1 MHSFDCNRDY
11 PLVTFNEN
19 GDNPVPSFDCNM
31 DYPMATFNENG
42 DNPVATFVNPI
53 CVIKFT
59 QIFAKTRR
67 RILLKKKNIALFPDY
82 KKINKKIHWKI
93 KIT

>member
-1 MHSFDCNRDY
+1 
-11 PLVTFNEN
+11 
-19 GDNPVPSFDCNM
+19 
-31 DYPMATFNENG
+31 MATFNENG

-67 RILLKKKNIALFPDY
+67 RILLKKKKVALFPDY
-82 KKINKKIHWKI
+82 NKSPHGAEWFAAGLHPLGRFI
-93 KIT
+93 

>member
-1 MHSFDCNRDY
+1 MHARNVRL
-11 PLVTFNEN
+11 LVNPFNQN
-19 GDNPVPSFDCNM
+19 GANPIPSFDCNM

-42 DNPVATFVNPI
+42 DNPVAKFVNPI

-67 RILLKKKNIALFPDY
+67 ILLKKKKVALFPDY
-82 KKINKKIHWKI
+82 KKLN
-93 KIT
+93 